1 VTQSRGMLI
10 AALILLAPTYVSA
23 QSAASVRAQRATA
36 VLAEPRGTADAV
48 GTVTAGDILEVLDQR
63 DGWYLVRP
71 PAGSTQTW
79 RTGWINSAS
88 VVPLNAAAAAPGQ
101 PMATQVQTGTANR
114 KGFIFGLGAG
124 GGIHRAP
131 VFPGFSAA
139 GNTSEGAV
147 ITDLSIGY
155 APTDQILVYY
165 SNQVAWSRS
174 IRYDLVGVTGVG
186 VTYMFSPSSPSAFLK
201 GSVGGGIVA
210 DVDFDSGRVDSND
223 TGLGLTI
230 GGGYEFA
237 RHWSIEAGA
246 MFARLE
252 NGNNH
257 TVLKATFNWVFY

>member
-1 VTQSRGMLI
+1 MLA
-10 AALILLAPTYVSA
+10 AALILLAPLSVSA
-23 QSAASVRAQRATA
+23 QSTASVRAQRATA

-48 GTVTAGDILEVLDQR
+48 GTVNAGDILEVLDQR
-63 DGWYLVRP
+63 EGWYLVRP

-88 VVPLNAAAAAPGQ
+88 VVPMSAAAAAPAQ
-101 PMATQVQTGTANR
+101 PTTMQAQSGTANR
-114 KGFIFGLGAG
+114 KGFVFGLGAG

-139 GNTSEGAV
+139 GTTNEGAV

-155 APTDQILVYY
+155 APSDQILVYY

-174 IRYDLVGVTGVG
+174 MRYDLVGVTGVG
-186 VTYMFSPSSPSAFLK
+186 VTYMFSPSSPSAFVK
-201 GSVGGGIVA
+201 GTVGGGIVA
-210 DVDFDSGRVDSND
+210 DVDFDSGGFDSND
-223 TGLGLTI
+223 TGLGFSI
-230 GGGYEFA
+230 SGGYEFA

-257 TVLKATFNWVFY
+257 TIFKATFNWVFY

>member
-1 VTQSRGMLI
+1 MLA
-10 AALILLAPTYVSA
+10 AALILLAPVYVSA
-23 QSAASVRAQRATA
+23 QSVASVRAQRATA
-36 VLAEPRGTADAV
+36 VLAEPRGTAEAV
-48 GTVTAGDILEVLDQR
+48 GTVNAGDILEVLDQR
-63 DGWYLVRP
+63 EGWYLVRP

-88 VVPLNAAAAAPGQ
+88 VVPMSAAAAAPAQ
-101 PMATQVQTGTANR
+101 RTTTQVQSGTANR
-114 KGFIFGLGAG
+114 KGFVFGLGAG

-139 GNTSEGAV
+139 GTTNEGAV

-174 IRYDLVGVTGVG
+174 MRYDLVGVTGVG
-186 VTYMFSPSSPSAFLK
+186 VTYMFSPSSPSAFVK
-201 GSVGGGIVA
+201 GTVGGGIVA
-210 DVDFDSGRVDSND
+210 DVDFDSGGFDSND
-223 TGLGLTI
+223 TGLGFSI
-230 GGGYEFA
+230 SGGYEFA

-257 TVLKATFNWVFY
+257 TIFKATFNWVFY